1 MNRAQVEELL
11 CQALETEIGGV
22 RLYEAAI
29 PAAQNAKLRK
39 EWEQYLSETRHHEQV
54 LRDLLNKFDI
64 GVETE
69 TPGRTVVRHLGETL
83 LEGIQN
89 ASGMPAGQRQI
100 VAAEAILQAEL
111 KDHLNWSLLAK
122 VAAEMKGREA
132 EWLTDACD
140 SIEPQE
146 DHHLYHN
153 KGWVRELW
161 AEHLGIPAVLP
172 PPEEKMNVSSA
183 LGAATAESSRRLM

>member
-1 MNRAQVEELL
+1 MNRAQLEELL
-11 CQALETEIGGV
+11 YQALETEIGGV

-39 EWEQYLSETRHHEQV
+39 EWEQYLSESRHHEQV
-54 LRDLLNKFDI
+54 LRGLLGKFGI
-64 GVETE
+64 SPETE
-69 TPGRTVVRHLGETL
+69 TPGREVVRHLGETL
-83 LEGIQN
+83 LESIKG
-89 ASGMPAGQRQI
+89 ASEMSPAQQQI

-122 VAAEMKGREA
+122 VAAEMKGRDA

-140 SIEPQE
+140 SIESQE
-146 DHHLYHN
+146 DRHLYHN

-161 AEHLGIPAVLP
+161 AESLGIPAVLP

-183 LGAATAESSRRLM
+183 IGAATAEQSRRLM